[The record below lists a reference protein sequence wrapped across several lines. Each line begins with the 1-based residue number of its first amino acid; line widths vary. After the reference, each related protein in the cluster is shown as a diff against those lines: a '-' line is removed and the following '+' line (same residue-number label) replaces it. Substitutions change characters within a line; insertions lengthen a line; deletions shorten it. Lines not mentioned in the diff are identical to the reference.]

1 MMKVFSQH
9 NMMILDLILVSI
21 FGLSMWHVP
30 MGGLFPL
37 SLVLL
42 RIFTT
47 FSLQDKRKSNWLPIA
62 LYTLWMMVITFAD
75 KGDLLYRLVGNPVF
89 QMVKVFLS
97 FGGCSELGLADDIW
111 ELNMIDSSLSGFVM
125 VLTVAL
131 FIFYYLWLLLYPI
144 IVYTN
149 QWRKKEFCDI
159 KMLNSKTSFVI
170 GYIIIAFL
178 LSFIGNSSPRL
189 LAIGQYN
196 VWLFLMAGLPYAM
209 YIKEKRAL
217 SDICKTYLMIVAIF
231 YCAYIFGKEMD
242 FSSSMVGLIMLPTLF
257 YYVICKSRSI
267 EMQYKDCCILV
278 IGSMAFMVAQ
288 YGCNLIRILLLLVS
302 AIAFGYEAFNL
313 IKRGQSKK
321 FAITILTVIGFIL
334 PTLTIGYN
342 QYTVLNARITQKY
355 ISYYYAHNGI
365 YETYNPKSHC
375 RGLRDRYGEIIP
387 CQYERLYPLGDQSKP
402 FVQVRQDKKWGVY
415 DIEKN
420 KLIVDPTFSHIEQY
434 SENCFRLSTDDGYT
448 CYLQLSP
455 YYYSGREDKDL
466 WRIVEYPHEDLM
478 RERIEPVTMLL
489 EESNVENRPQL
500 NRIYNYIVSTYC
512 DTEDAYNMP
521 LSYWNWAKKCTK
533 IIETVSRENN
543 IFISDTTSMPE
554 QAIKRIHEMLG
565 INRAGNQP
573 YMNCYSFVRGVTDL
587 YLAIDKNQQLEK
599 MDTLSWNNALEK
611 EYELWLDFFLKSYEL
626 YSDVIYKDEG
636 YSSLPLDLNYVLERN
651 AEWRIGILKEILL
664 LFSDDVPIT
673 YDESVVTDE
682 DLKVFIRKMDDN
694 GDDPCFADTLRI
706 AMLKWLRHRDNML
719 INLPSQY
726 RESFANQTKR
736 IRSDLCSFLKSWSD
750 DFEIHK
756 EVWALR
762 AQMAEDESDEILLN
776 E

>member
-1 MMKVFSQH
+1 MKVFSQH

-288 YGCNLIRILLLLVS
+288 YGCNLVRILFLAIS
-302 AIAFGYEAFNL
+302 AAAFGYEAYNL
-313 IKRGQSKK
+313 YRKQQSKK
-321 FAITILTVIGFIL
+321 FAVTIFFAMGVVL

-342 QYTVLNARITQKY
+342 QYTVLNARITQRY
-355 ISYYYAHNGI
+355 TSYYYASNGI
-365 YETYNPKSHC
+365 FMTYNPKNNS

-387 CQYERLYPLGDQSKP
+387 ARYERLFPLGDHSKP
-402 FVQVRQDKKWGVY
+402 FVQVRQDKKWGIY

-420 KLIVDPTFSHIEQY
+420 KPIIEPVFSCIEQR
-434 SENCFRLSTDDGYT
+434 SENCYSLTMEDGYI
-448 CYLQLSP
+448 CYLILSP
-455 YYYSGREDKDL
+455 YYYSGREDEKL
-466 WRIVEYPHEDLM
+466 WKIVEYPYDDLIK
-478 RERIEPVTMLL
+478 EGIEPAWLMLD
-489 EESNVENRPQL
+489 EKNVENRPQL
-500 NRIYNYIVSTYC
+500 NRIYSYIISTYC
-512 DTEDAYNMP
+512 EAEDAYNVSK
-521 LSYWNWAKKCTK
+521 SYWNWAKKCTDLIQK
-533 IIETVSRENN
+533 VSLENN
-543 IFISDTTSMPE
+543 IFISDTARISE
-554 QAIKRIHEMLG
+554 QAIKRVHDMLG
-565 INRAGNQP
+565 HNSGGNQP
-573 YMNCYSFVRGVTDL
+573 VMNCYSFVRGVTDF
-587 YLAIDKNQQLEK
+587 YLAIDNNQQLEQL
-599 MDTLSWNNALEK
+599 DSLSWNNALEK
-611 EYELWLDFFLKSYEL
+611 EYALWLDFYLKSYDL
-626 YSDVIYKDEG
+626 YADVIYKDEG
-636 YSSLPLDLNYVLERN
+636 YSALPQDLNSVRENN
-651 AEWRIGILKEILL
+651 AEWRIEMLKEILL
-664 LFSDDVPIT
+664 LFCDNKLISCDSP
-673 YDESVVTDE
+673 VVTDE

-694 GDDPCFADTLRI
+694 GDEPCFADTLRI

-719 INLPSQY
+719 VNLPPKY

-736 IRSDLCSFLKSWSD
+736 IRYDLSKYLKYWSD
-750 DFEIHK
+750 DFELHK
-756 EVWALR
+756 EVWAMR
-762 AQMAEDESDEILLN
+762 AQMAEDESDEMLLN